1 MWCVIYF
8 IWGGCFEEKKRVVT
22 AVGLEPTT
30 NRLKAE
36 CSTTE
41 LHGQTQYDVDL
52 F

>member
-1 MWCVIYF
+1 MWWVIYF
-8 IWGGCFEEKKRVVT
+8 KWEDVWRRKRVVT

-41 LHGQTQYDVDL
+41 LHGQTQCGVDC